1 MVVVGESLFL
11 GNAAIDFEANRDF
24 LNLAVN
30 WLLDRNQLLDIGPR
44 PVNEYLISLTRSQM
58 RQVRL
63 LLLIVLPGSVLAL
76 GGVVWLRR
84 RS

>member
-1 MVVVGESLFL
+1 MIVVGESMFL

-44 PVNEYLISLTRSQM
+44 PVSEYLISLTRSQM

-63 LLLIVLPGSVLAL
+63 LLLVVLPGSVLAL